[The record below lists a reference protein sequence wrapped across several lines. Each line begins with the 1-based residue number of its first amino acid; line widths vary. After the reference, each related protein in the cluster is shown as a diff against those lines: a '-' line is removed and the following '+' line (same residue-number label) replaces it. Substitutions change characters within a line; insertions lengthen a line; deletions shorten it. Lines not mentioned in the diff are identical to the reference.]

1 MFDALPGL
9 PDVCLSAVGDSSMS
23 DEENLQEKR
32 KLYRWTTEGGY
43 PPYLQAIPDQDAVDK
58 FKIFDPERFATVQAD
73 RIAGE
78 IAQFFAPLG
87 GGNVTMA
94 SIEQR
99 YIDLRKAAVAA
110 GQPDVYTA
118 PNVGLRPD
126 WYTDAVFSQQHF
138 TGVNPTGLKQAS
150 EDWIAA
156 FAEVAS
162 EQKNKAAQALLS
174 TSRSSFY
181 VVDNSDYRYV
191 LGLAPDTPI
200 VATGAGQPAF
210 GCSSVT
216 LFSLSNTGKLHPVA
230 ICLDYK
236 GSLKADK
243 SVTIFNKRLT
253 PEAQGVDENTDWPWR
268 YAKMAASVSDW
279 ARHELAVHLT
289 ETHLVEEATIV
300 AAQRNLPDSHIVSQL
315 LHPHWYKTLSLNFL
329 ARLTLVPVFI
339 EKVAPL
345 QVSHLNPPVQ
355 PFMALTN
362 ICS

>member
-1 MFDALPGL
+1 
-9 PDVCLSAVGDSSMS
+9 
-23 DEENLQEKR
+23 
-32 KLYRWTTEGGY
+32 
-43 PPYLQAIPDQDAVDK
+43 
-58 FKIFDPERFATVQAD
+58 
-73 RIAGE
+73 
-78 IAQFFAPLG
+78 
-87 GGNVTMA
+87 MA

-99 YIDLRKAAVAA
+99 YIDLRKAAIGA

-138 TGVNPTGLKQAS
+138 TGVNPTGLKRAS

-156 FAEVAS
+156 FAKVAS
-162 EQKNKAAQALLS
+162 DQKNRAAQALLS
-174 TSRSSFY
+174 TSPSSFY

-191 LGLAPDTPI
+191 LGLAPDAPI

-210 GCSSVT
+210 GCSSIT
-216 LFSLSNTGKLHPVA
+216 LFSLSNAGKLHPVA

-253 PEAQGVDENTDWPWR
+253 PEAHGVDESTDWPWR
-268 YAKMAASVSDW
+268 YAKMATSVSDW

-329 ARLTLVPVFI
+329 ARLTLVPIFI

-345 QVSHLNPPVQ
+345 QVSELHFQV
-355 PFMALTN
+355 
-362 ICS
+362 